1 MVDPSAIMEHMEVV
15 GSDGEHVGMVD
26 HMDGTNRIKLTRDDP
41 GGGEHHMIPL
51 DLVEAIDDDRIV
63 LRKPAAEVMREW
75 QATL

>member
-1 MVDPSAIMEHMEVV
+1 
-15 GSDGEHVGMVD
+15 
-26 HMDGTNRIKLTRDDP
+26 
-41 GGGEHHMIPL
+41 MIPL